1 MSAEDDLDA
10 LLDGAL
16 DDLDEQE
23 EHNERERQAAAE
35 ELLKQEQNLAAGTT
49 SVADRTN
56 LKTFPKQ
63 RESSCIAS
71 LDSLLNTN
79 NDDAEVWNDDQS
91 TMAHHADTTD
101 DGQRQ
106 ATPLQCS
113 VICIV
118 LLIIFIN

>member
-1 MSAEDDLDA
+1 MKWVGYMLTI
-10 LLDGAL
+10 
-16 DDLDEQE
+16 
-23 EHNERERQAAAE
+23 N
-35 ELLKQEQNLAAGTT
+35 
-49 SVADRTN
+49 
-56 LKTFPKQ
+56 
-63 RESSCIAS
+63 
-71 LDSLLNTN
+71 N

-118 LLIIFIN
+118 LLIQAPTFPREPL